1 MGRREASRVGGE
13 HGTRGVLRG
22 GEWSSG
28 IEPYRVCA
36 RLRWFNGVSYGEMT
50 LIRVLLVAGGG
61 RSNHN
66 GVGTHCELSR
76 QQSLLLRS
84 SALKRE

>member
-22 GEWSSG
+22 G
-28 IEPYRVCA
+28 EPYRVCA

-84 SALKRE
+84 LALKRE